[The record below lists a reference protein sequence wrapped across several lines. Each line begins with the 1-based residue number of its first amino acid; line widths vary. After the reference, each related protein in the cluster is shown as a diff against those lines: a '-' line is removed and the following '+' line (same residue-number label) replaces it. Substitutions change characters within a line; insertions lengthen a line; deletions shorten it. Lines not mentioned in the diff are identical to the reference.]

1 MIDSQR
7 VFDQFETTR
16 DQSLQRRSTE
26 LERPSG
32 HITAWLLNRLRA
44 ERDHAERLRRLRI
57 FGQRD
62 KLKADRSKGA

>member
-44 ERDHAERLRRLRI
+44 ERDHAERLLAAATFALAQVPLPR
-57 FGQRD
+57 
-62 KLKADRSKGA
+62 